1 MTSHRPI
8 LLSILAFALYGTAHA
23 ATEILHWDTYQVEGS
38 GISLDAP
45 YPIKTSKSER
55 KTKEGVQIKTI
66 HGYCWRP
73 YDSSISG
80 YFKDTVRTIL
90 QIKKKPIFLSF
101 NAYVTYEQMGK
112 KGKDYNAE
120 ELINQKITY
129 FNKNYGTDWNKNVYI
144 HQQPFIRP
152 GFSGTLLTE
161 NCDVYNA
168 KRFAY
173 TERNSFI
180 WIAKKKKLWRVSI
193 FYTSNADTADTQTT
207 EAVIRRMIDSIQIEP
222 TKP

>member
-1 MTSHRPI
+1 MTIQRHI
-8 LLSILAFALYGTAHA
+8 LLSVLAFSLSGNSYA
-23 ATEILHWDTYQVEGS
+23 ATEILHWETYQVEGS

-45 YPIKTSKSER
+45 YPFKTSKSDR
-55 KTKEGVQIKTI
+55 KTKEGVQIKTV
-66 HGYCWRP
+66 HGFCWRP
-73 YDSSISG
+73 YDASISG

-90 QIKKKPIFLSF
+90 QIKKKPVFLSF
-101 NAYVTYEQMGK
+101 NAYVTYELMGK

-129 FNKNYGTDWNKNVYI
+129 FNKYYGKTENKNAYV
-144 HQQPFIRP
+144 HQQPFVRP
-152 GFSGTLLTE
+152 GYSGTLLTE

-168 KRFAY
+168 KQFAY
-173 TERNSFI
+173 TQRNSFI

-207 EAVIRRMIDSIQIEP
+207 EAVVRRMIDSIKIEP
-222 TKP
+222 PKP